1 MYMVRDGRR
10 IQRYACAHA
19 AATTHHVS
27 LSLLLPTCVCTS
39 LLAYTQALIKT
50 ELFGSIKQET
60 HEETNVPLTSL
71 SEPLLIGAMCDQ
83 QHKPDLLF
91 LTRTSLDVAGV
102 RAAFARGAKEGWES
116 DRLAFWPAHR
126 LSECEE
132 ELPLTSVTRAAVRC
146 FGFLDK
152 SASRG
157 VAVHI

>member
-1 MYMVRDGRR
+1 M
-10 IQRYACAHA
+10 
-19 AATTHHVS
+19 S
-27 LSLLLPTCVCTS
+27 SF
-39 LLAYTQALIKT
+39 AYTQALITT

-126 LSECEE
+126 LSECSQK
-132 ELPLTSVTRAAVRC
+132 PRSSFARISGVIVQAGSVPCAG
-146 FGFLDK
+146 GFHVIL
-152 SASRG
+152 S
-157 VAVHI
+157 

>member
-1 MYMVRDGRR
+1 MVALYRGM
-10 IQRYACAHA
+10 CAD
-19 AATTHHVS
+19 ATTSPRLS
-27 LSLLLPTCVCTS
+27 LSSFANLRVHILF
-39 LLAYTQALIKT
+39 AYTQALIKT